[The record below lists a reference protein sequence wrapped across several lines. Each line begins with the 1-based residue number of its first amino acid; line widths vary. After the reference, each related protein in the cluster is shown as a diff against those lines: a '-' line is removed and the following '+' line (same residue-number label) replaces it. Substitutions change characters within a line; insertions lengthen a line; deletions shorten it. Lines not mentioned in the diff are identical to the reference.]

1 MLAAPA
7 FLFLNEAAQLF
18 GIADDRTLVRTFVAP
33 FAQVVKK
40 LVNVIAGLGGQLVL
54 NPPYFFQN
62 WIRFHI
68 SMSYQ
73 FDGCANFGHH
83 TPQFIVTTRNPSL
96 PRGSITFPPTCHFW
110 PFFKWGT
117 GARCGLYS
125 NRSFG
130 VS

>member
-18 GIADDRTLVRTFVAP
+18 GIADDRTLVRMFVAP

-40 LVNVIAGLGGQLVL
+40 LVNVIAGLGCQLVL

-73 FDGCANFGHH
+73 FDGCANLRDPGSDARRRSVA
-83 TPQFIVTTRNPSL
+83 TPGWGGLSDL
-96 PRGSITFPPTCHFW
+96 H
-110 PFFKWGT
+110 PFT
-117 GARCGLYS
+117 
-125 NRSFG
+125 
-130 VS
+130 